1 MFQVEQLLNNLT
13 GYLEA
18 RFALAKLDL
27 QSAIQV
33 MITHLLWG
41 VALLLLA
48 SGAIV
53 MASVALALALGNW
66 LESNSLGFFIVSLL
80 YTFSA
85 VFVLRK
91 KSRDYILSRLEKVIA
106 EQVKSTEKLQ

>member
-1 MFQVEQLLNNLT
+1 MFNLEQLLNNLT

-27 QSAIQV
+27 QRAIQV
-33 MITHLLWG
+33 LLTHLLWG
-41 VALLLLA
+41 FAVLLLCSFALVLA
-48 SGAIV
+48 SI
-53 MASVALALALGNW
+53 SLALCLGNW

-91 KSRDYILSRLEKVIA
+91 KSREAILQRLEKTIE
-106 EQVKSTEKLQ
+106 EQVKSTEKLP